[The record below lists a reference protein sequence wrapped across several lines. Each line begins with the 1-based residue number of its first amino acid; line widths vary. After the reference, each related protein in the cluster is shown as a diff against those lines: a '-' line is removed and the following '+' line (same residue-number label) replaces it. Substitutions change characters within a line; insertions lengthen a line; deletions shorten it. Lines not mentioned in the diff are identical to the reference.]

1 MSATALPALPASSAR
16 AGHVG
21 FMIAWGFCLLFYFG
35 QYALRSA
42 PGVMVPE
49 LTGEFG
55 LTTLGVGSL
64 LGLYYYTYS
73 VFAIVAGASLDRL
86 GAKYVIPAGI
96 VVTAIGSVLFGLGSY
111 ETAEIGRLLQG
122 AGAAFAF
129 TGAVYLAAHG
139 FSAAYLATAIGFT
152 QMFGM
157 LGGSA
162 GQFAVGPMIHGL
174 ISWQQFW
181 FTAGGVLLVVA
192 LIVLIAT
199 PAGHDRRPVAG
210 GGSWLSMFRP
220 YKVVLANPQSYL
232 CGFTAGLLFLPT
244 TIGDMIWGIPFLRD
258 GLGIDYTDAV
268 NRATMVPLG
277 WVIGCP
283 LLGYLADRIG
293 RRKPVLLGGALLMLV
308 VTVCIVYLPS
318 ALPPYLLGLLL
329 GIGSGAAMIP
339 YSIIKEV
346 NPDEVK
352 GSATGAINFLVFTL
366 SALLAPAYGWLLSN
380 LSGGGKLTL
389 AVFQDASTVGVGG
402 IVLAI
407 FLALFIRETGHKGH
421 PAAALASTAKPLS

>member
-1 MSATALPALPASSAR
+1 MSTTISHATTAH
-16 AGHVG
+16 AGPLKRGEVG
-21 FMIAWGFCLLFYFG
+21 FIIAWGFCLLFYFG

-49 LTGEFG
+49 LTSTFG
-55 LTTLGVGSL
+55 LTTLGVSSL

-73 VFAIVAGASLDRL
+73 TFAIVAGASLDRL

-96 VVTAIGSVLFGLGSY
+96 LVTAIGSFLFGLGSFG
-111 ETAEIGRLLQG
+111 TAELGRLLQG

-129 TGAVYLAAHG
+129 TGAVYLASHG
-139 FSAAYLATAIGFT
+139 FSAAWLATAIGFT

-174 ISWQQFW
+174 ISWQEFW
-181 FTAGGVLLVVA
+181 LFAGATLLVVA
-192 LIVLIAT
+192 VIVLVAT
-199 PAGHDRRPVAG
+199 PAGHDARPAAEG
-210 GGSWLSMFRP
+210 RSLLSMFTP
-220 YKVVLANPQSYL
+220 YKTVLSNPQSYM
-232 CGFTAGLLFLPT
+232 CGIIAGLLFLPT
-244 TIGDMIWGIPFLRD
+244 TIGDMIWGVPFLHT
-258 GLGIDYTDAV
+258 GLGVDFATAV

-283 LLGYLADRIG
+283 LLGYVADRIG
-293 RRKPVLLGGALLMLV
+293 RRKPVLMAGGLLMLGATV
-308 VTVCIVYLPS
+308 VLVYLPGT
-318 ALPPYLLGLLL
+318 APPYVLGLLL

-346 NPDEVK
+346 NPDDVK

-366 SALLAPAYGWLLSN
+366 SALLAPAYGWLLN
-380 LSGGGKLTL
+380 RLAGGGKLTL
-389 AVFQDASTVGVGG
+389 AVFQDASSVGVAG

-407 FLALFIRETGHKGH
+407 VLTFFLRETGHKAR
-421 PAAALASTAKPLS
+421 PATLLARIPS

>member
-1 MSATALPALPASSAR
+1 MSATLIPAAPAR
-16 AGHVG
+16 AAPLNRGHVG
-21 FMIAWGFCLLFYFG
+21 FILAWGFCLLFYFG

-49 LTGEFG
+49 LTGAFG
-55 LTTLGVGSL
+55 LTTIGVSSL

-73 VFAIVAGASLDRL
+73 TFAIVAGASLDRL

-96 VVTAIGSVLFGLGSY
+96 VVTAIGSILFGLGSF
-111 ETAEIGRLLQG
+111 ESAELGRLLQG

-129 TGAVYLAAHG
+129 TGAVYLASHG
-139 FSAAYLATAIGFT
+139 FSAAWLATAIGFT

-174 ISWQQFW
+174 IVWQQFW
-181 FTAGGVLLVVA
+181 FIAGAALLVVA
-192 LIVLIAT
+192 AVVLIAT
-199 PAGHDRRPVAG
+199 PAGHDARPVSG
-210 GGSWLSMFRP
+210 GDSLLSMFRP
-220 YKVVLANPQSYL
+220 YKTVLSNPQSYL

-244 TIGDMIWGIPFLRD
+244 TIGDMIWGVPFLHT
-258 GLGIDYTDAV
+258 GMGVGYTEAV

-283 LLGYLADRIG
+283 LLGYVADRIG
-293 RRKPVLLGGALLMLV
+293 RRKPVLIAGSLLMLAATVMV
-308 VTVCIVYLPS
+308 VYMPGV
-318 ALPPYLLGLLL
+318 APPYVLGLLL

-366 SALLAPAYGWLLSN
+366 SALLAPAYGWLLNS
-380 LSGGGKLTL
+380 LAGGGKLTL
-389 AVFQDASTVGVGG
+389 AVFQSASGVGVGG
-402 IVLAI
+402 IVVAIGLAC
-407 FLALFIRETGHKGH
+407 FLRETGHKAR
-421 PAAALASTAKPLS
+421 PILLLAKVPS

>member
-1 MSATALPALPASSAR
+1 MSAINLPVRAAVTAR

-21 FMIAWGFCLLFYFG
+21 FIIAWGFCLLFYFG

-49 LTGEFG
+49 LTGAFG
-55 LTTLGVGSL
+55 LTTIGVSSL

-73 VFAIVAGASLDRL
+73 TFAIVAGASLDRL

-96 VVTAIGSVLFGLGSY
+96 VVTAIGSILFGLGSY
-111 ETAEIGRLLQG
+111 QAAEAGRLLQG

-129 TGAVYLAAHG
+129 TGAVYLASHG

-174 ISWQQFW
+174 ITWQQFW
-181 FTAGGVLLVVA
+181 LIAGAALLVVA
-192 LIVLIAT
+192 VIVLVAT
-199 PAGHDRRPVAG
+199 PAGHDVRPVTS
-210 GGSWLSMFRP
+210 GGSLLSMFRP
-220 YKVVLANPQSYL
+220 YKVVLCNRQSWL
-232 CGFTAGLLFLPT
+232 CGLTAGLLFLPT
-244 TIGDMIWGIPFLRD
+244 TIGDMIWGVPFLRD
-258 GLGIDYTDAV
+258 GLGIDYAEAV

-283 LLGYLADRIG
+283 LLGYVADRIG
-293 RRKPVLLGGALLMLV
+293 RRKPVLIGGAVLMLV
-308 VTVCIVYLPS
+308 ATACVVYLPR
-318 ALPPYLLGLLL
+318 LMPPYLLGLLL
-329 GIGSGAAMIP
+329 GVGSGAAMIP

-346 NPDEVK
+346 NPDEVPPHRHP
-352 GSATGAINFLVFTL
+352 GPRRRPCADRG
-366 SALLAPAYGWLLSN
+366 
-380 LSGGGKLTL
+380 
-389 AVFQDASTVGVGG
+389 
-402 IVLAI
+402 
-407 FLALFIRETGHKGH
+407 E
-421 PAAALASTAKPLS
+421 PAARRGRRSGPQDRPPRGDLRRRRHRDGCRPHRPPIGRHRCADRVLR